1 MLGKEHLYIYIYIYR
16 LDTPQLKRQGLGM
29 DSDWHVETE
38 KKIISREKNRMCI
51 SLGYEN
57 ECGKGWLHC
66 KFHKELKTWKAIH
79 RDYMLKNNNVSSE
92 GLDKHYHK
100 YYH

>member
-1 MLGKEHLYIYIYIYR
+1 MLGKEHLYIYR

-38 KKIISREKNRMCI
+38 
-51 SLGYEN
+51 N

-66 KFHKELKTWKAIH
+66 KFHKELKTRKAIH
-79 RDYMLKNNNVSSE
+79 RDHMLKNNNVSSE

>member
-1 MLGKEHLYIYIYIYR
+1 MLGKEHLYIYR
-16 LDTPQLKRQGLGM
+16 LDTPQLKRLGM
-29 DSDWHVETE
+29 DSDWHGLRLACGNR

-66 KFHKELKTWKAIH
+66 KFHKELKTRKAIH

-92 GLDKHYHK
+92 GLDRHYHK

>member
-1 MLGKEHLYIYIYIYR
+1 
-16 LDTPQLKRQGLGM
+16 
-29 DSDWHVETE
+29 
-38 KKIISREKNRMCI
+38 MCI

-66 KFHKELKTWKAIH
+66 KFHKELKTQKAIH

-92 GLDKHYHK
+92 GIITLSQILSLAIMPVSTFKIAVILHFCIYICIIIMK
-100 YYH
+100 